1 MGHNAITIGGSSIV
15 LGNAAITI
23 GGSSIVL
30 GNAASASSGGYDSI
44 VLGNNASVNAHSSIV
59 LGNNVSAN
67 SSDSIVLGNNASAN
81 GGISAIVL
89 GNKASVN
96 TFYSIALGDNA
107 SANGGNFSI
116 ALGDNASA
124 NGAFSIA
131 LGDNASTGGNGSI
144 ALGHNANASGYYSV
158 AIGYGAKAINN
169 IAAQITYT
177 NSGGYGTNSVSISKG
192 GTGWEFNSDE
202 RIKENI
208 ELGNT
213 TLCLENIN
221 KVPVKRYTFKKFAA
235 GYADRHQLGFIAQDL
250 EKVYPKLVFDCG
262 TEEFNNP
269 DNSSEKIKID
279 NFKRIEREPLIP
291 VLWGGVQELTKIIE
305 QMQKR
310 IDILEEK
317 ISKFDGSNA

>member
-1 MGHNAITIGGSSIV
+1 M
-15 LGNAAITI
+15 
-23 GGSSIVL
+23 
-30 GNAASASSGGYDSI
+30 
-44 VLGNNASVNAHSSIV
+44 GNNASVSGYS
-59 LGNNVSAN
+59 
-67 SSDSIVLGNNASAN
+67 
-81 GGISAIVL
+81 
-89 GNKASVN
+89 
-96 TFYSIALGDNA
+96 SIALGDNA
-107 SANGGNFSI
+107 SSGDYSIALGQDTSASWYATALGPSASASLYAIALGASASASETSI
-116 ALGDNASA
+116 ALGD
-124 NGAFSIA
+124 FV
-131 LGDNASTGGNGSI
+131 
-144 ALGHNANASGYYSV
+144 NASGKYSV
-158 AIGYGAKAINN
+158 AIGYGAKASGNT
-169 IAAQITYT
+169 AVQITYT
-177 NSGGYGTNSVSISKG
+177 NVSGNGTNSMSISKG
-192 GTGWEFNSDE
+192 GDSWSFNSDE